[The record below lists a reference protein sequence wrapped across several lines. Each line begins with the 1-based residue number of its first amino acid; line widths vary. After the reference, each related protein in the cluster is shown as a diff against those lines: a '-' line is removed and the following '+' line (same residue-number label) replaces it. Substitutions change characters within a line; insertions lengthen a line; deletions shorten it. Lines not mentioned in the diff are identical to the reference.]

1 MIIYQAARENSN
13 KSWQWFSIWSDE
25 ENLNVAFS
33 CLAFF
38 FFNYSISSPVW
49 FAQILHFSALYGKY
63 NMLYNTYMFHMET
76 T

>member
-33 CLAFF
+33 CLA
-38 FFNYSISSPVW
+38 ISSPVW

-63 NMLYNTYMFHMET
+63 DMLYNMYMFHMET